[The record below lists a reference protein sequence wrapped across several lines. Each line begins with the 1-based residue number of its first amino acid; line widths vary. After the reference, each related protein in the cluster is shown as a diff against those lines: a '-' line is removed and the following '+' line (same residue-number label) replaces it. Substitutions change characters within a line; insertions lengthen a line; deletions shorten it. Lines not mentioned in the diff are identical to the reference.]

1 MALTSVVYRNP
12 VTSNT
17 HYNELE
23 VRHSLLARRATS
35 INRISIP
42 EHASATLTFHN
53 INYIVEAKSILNKQ
67 CLKCPNLPFFK
78 AQQQKQILFDVSGK
92 FMNGMNAILGPSGC
106 GKSSLL
112 DVLADRKDSND
123 LSGLVLVDE
132 APRHPSFRYTVGY
145 VVQENIC
152 SGTLTV
158 RENLWF
164 SINLRMPKE
173 ISMTEKNQRVTC
185 VIKELGLE
193 ACADTRVGTD
203 FLRGVSG
210 GEKKRTC
217 IGMELVLSPKILL
230 LDEPTTG
237 LDASTASSV
246 MNCLKDLSQRG
257 RTIIFSIHQPRYSIF
272 KTFDTVMFM
281 CKGRCI
287 YHGSPRDVV
296 SYFATHGYQCE
307 QYDNPADYA
316 LDVLIDVSR
325 NLDTLM
331 RLNNIYNTTN
341 ANVLALHHIKES
353 LTNNNNIEQ
362 ERQKYKIEAA
372 RSIKAEIFYL
382 SQRTLRNTVRNP
394 ALALSQTLVSI
405 VIGLLAG
412 LLFYN
417 LKRTIEPGVQNRLGA
432 IFFIIL
438 SQTLSN
444 LTAIEPLI
452 SESALFIHER
462 TSGYYRIFTFFI
474 AKLLC
479 DLLPMRVI
487 PTILFS
493 GISYFMI
500 GFNRT
505 GGQFFIFLLTIFMT
519 GLFGSALCFFIA
531 ATIHVFAV
539 ALIIAI
545 LIFVVMTMFTG
556 FLVDLSSVF
565 SWLSWI
571 QWISA
576 FRYAS
581 NMLTISDFKG
591 LTFCLSNATNF
602 CPLTG
607 DEILDTRGLAHA
619 NSWDLWKNF
628 FALTIMSIMFFVFA
642 YIQLLRMKKT
652 K

>member
-1 MALTSVVYRNP
+1 MKTNTDPHQMALTSVVYRNP

-237 LDASTASSV
+237 
-246 MNCLKDLSQRG
+246 
-257 RTIIFSIHQPRYSIF
+257 TIIFSIHQPRYSIF

-417 LKRTIEPGVQNRLGA
+417 LKRTIEPGVQNRL
-432 IFFIIL
+432 
-438 SQTLSN
+438 
-444 LTAIEPLI
+444 
-452 SESALFIHER
+452 
-462 TSGYYRIFTFFI
+462 
-474 AKLLC
+474 
-479 DLLPMRVI
+479 
-487 PTILFS
+487 
-493 GISYFMI
+493 
-500 GFNRT
+500 
-505 GGQFFIFLLTIFMT
+505 
-519 GLFGSALCFFIA
+519 
-531 ATIHVFAV
+531 AV